1 MKFKIPTEDICVGM
15 FVSEVDRPWL
25 DTPFLFQGFLIEA
38 QDQID
43 TLREYCRFVFVD
55 PERSTVPVGTEVAP
69 ARTTPRAPAPPAGRA
84 ERGAQDKP
92 GARVEPKARLEP
104 QDSERSILALADS
117 TTPPSTPTGR
127 LLAKLR
133 TAYPLQSAVEDEL
146 PVAAKAFQLASE
158 AAHSILEEVVTKGVL
173 DSERL
178 QESIKE
184 VTESVIR
191 NPDALLL
198 LSYLKRK
205 STYVYDHAIS
215 VAVHLLAFGRHIGL
229 PRNQLQM
236 LGAAG
241 LVLDV
246 GMGRL
251 SEDILQ
257 KKGNLSSEEYESM
270 KSHVRF
276 GVDIV
281 NTSPGFAPQIA
292 EIVVQ
297 HHERENGSGY
307 PLGLKRR
314 EISILAKMAA
324 IVDCFVALISERPYA
339 HPISPQDAL
348 QMLYNWRKDYYHED
362 MVEQF
367 IQCLGPY
374 PVGSFVELN
383 TGEVAVVLAHNRV
396 RRLKPRVMAVLD
408 VDKKPYASPIMLDLI
423 NAPLA
428 FNDQPY
434 EIKCSLQEGSYQVD
448 LKEFYL

>member
-1 MKFKIPTEDICVGM
+1 MKSKILTEDVCVGM
-15 FVSEVDRPWL
+15 FVAEVDRPWL
-25 DTPFLFQGFLIEA
+25 DTPFLFQGFLIETRE
-38 QDQID
+38 QID
-43 TLREYCRFVFVD
+43 TLRDYCRFVFVD
-55 PERSTVPVGTEVAP
+55 PARSTVPVGTEI
-69 ARTTPRAPAPPAGRA
+69 ARTPAAPKPAPPSEEAPG
-84 ERGAQDKP
+84 ET
-92 GARVEPKARLEP
+92 GARADAGER
-104 QDSERSILALADS
+104 ERSILELEDS
-117 TTPPSTPTGR
+117 AAPPSTPMGR

-133 TAYPLQSAVEDEL
+133 TDYPVQSVVEDEL
-146 PVAAKAFQLASE
+146 PVAAKVFHLASE
-158 AAHSILEEVVTKGVL
+158 AAHSILEEAVTKGVL
-173 DSERL
+173 DSQRL
-178 QESIKE
+178 HESIKE

-205 STYVYDHAIS
+205 SVYAYDHAIS

-246 GMGRL
+246 GMARL
-251 SEDILQ
+251 PKDILQ
-257 KKGNLSSEEYESM
+257 KKGNLSSDEYESM
-270 KSHVRF
+270 KRHVRF
-276 GVDIV
+276 GVEIV
-281 NTSPGFAPQIA
+281 HASPGFASQIA

-307 PLGLKRR
+307 PLGLKQR
-314 EISILAKMAA
+314 EISILGKMAA

-339 HPISPQDAL
+339 DSVPPQDAL

-362 MVEQF
+362 LVEQF

-374 PVGSFVELN
+374 PVGSFVEMS
-383 TGEVAVVLAHNRV
+383 TGEVAVVLAHNRI
-396 RRLKPRVMAVLD
+396 RRLKPRVMVVLD
-408 VDKKPYASPIMLDLI
+408 ADKKPYASPVMLDLL
-423 NAPLA
+423 NAPQA

-434 EIKCSLQEGSYQVD
+434 EIRCSLQEGSYEVD